1 MGKEPDREAEGP
13 ILGKGIEFHEHG
25 CELGLQGAGAGVSVL
40 FSRMSEE
47 PTIEAISAALPA
59 EEDSSRKRRKGVV
72 DRERLRI
79 APELLD
85 APLAAWWQ
93 RGGAMVVDLAVIGAL
108 SLLASPVLGLLT
120 GATLATLGTRR
131 ESKSKIWGVMRW
143 ALLGLGGVVILL
155 SGFALAGNPLVR
167 TGAFNL
173 APEKEAPDLAAVV
186 VVPNASS
193 RELRRAVDQLDVQV
207 EWLQEE
213 NARLRDEIRG
223 NSWLRLAADSSRT
236 MGLTFGWAGV
246 YFTLVT
252 LVFKGRT
259 VGKLIFGSRVVRLD
273 GNPITAMDAFVRY
286 GGYAAG
292 LATGM
297 LGFARLLW
305 DPNRQTIE
313 DRIAGTVVVSG
324 RKLPTQLKE

>member
-1 MGKEPDREAEGP
+1 MS
-13 ILGKGIEFHEHG
+13 
-25 CELGLQGAGAGVSVL
+25 LQGASAGVSVAVDH
-40 FSRMSEE
+40 MSEE
-47 PTIEAISAALPA
+47 PTIEVVSAALPT
-59 EEDSSRKRRKGVV
+59 EEDSTRKRRKGVV

-93 RGGAMVVDLAVIGAL
+93 RGGAMLIDLAVIGAL

-120 GATLATLGTRR
+120 GATLAALGTRR

-143 ALLGLGGVVILL
+143 GLLGLGGVVILL

-173 APEKEAPDLAAVV
+173 AAEKDKPDLATVV
-186 VVPNASS
+186 VAPNASS
-193 RELRRAVDQLDVQV
+193 RELRRAVEHLDVQV

-292 LATGM
+292 LATGL

-305 DPNRQTIE
+305 DPNRQTIQ

-324 RKLPTQLKE
+324 RKM

>member
-1 MGKEPDREAEGP
+1 
-13 ILGKGIEFHEHG
+13 
-25 CELGLQGAGAGVSVL
+25 
-40 FSRMSEE
+40 MSEE
-47 PTIEAISAALPA
+47 PTIEAVSAALPT
-59 EEDSSRKRRKGVV
+59 EDDPSSKRRKGVV

-79 APELLD
+79 DPALLNT
-85 APLAAWWQ
+85 PLAKWWQ
-93 RGGAMVVDLAVIGAL
+93 RGGAMMIDLGVVAAL
-108 SLLASPVLGLLT
+108 SLLSHPFLGLLT
-120 GATLATLGTRR
+120 GVTLAVLGTRR
-131 ESKSKIWGVMRW
+131 ESSSKIWGVMRW
-143 ALLGLGGVVILL
+143 GLIGLGGLIVVL
-155 SGFALAGNPLVR
+155 SVFVLAGKPLVR

-173 APEKEAPDLAAVV
+173 AAEKEAPDLTPVV
-186 VVPNASS
+186 IEPGASS

-223 NSWLRLAADSSRT
+223 NSWLHLAADSSRT

-252 LVFKGRT
+252 LAFKGRT
-259 VGKLIFGSRVVRLD
+259 VGKLILGSRVVRFD
-273 GNPITAMDAFVRY
+273 GQPLTAMDTFVRY

-305 DPNRQTIE
+305 DPNGQTIQ

-324 RKLPTQLKE
+324 RKT

>member
-1 MGKEPDREAEGP
+1 
-13 ILGKGIEFHEHG
+13 
-25 CELGLQGAGAGVSVL
+25 
-40 FSRMSEE
+40 
-47 PTIEAISAALPA
+47 
-59 EEDSSRKRRKGVV
+59 
-72 DRERLRI
+72 
-79 APELLD
+79 
-85 APLAAWWQ
+85 
-93 RGGAMVVDLAVIGAL
+93 
-108 SLLASPVLGLLT
+108 
-120 GATLATLGTRR
+120 
-131 ESKSKIWGVMRW
+131 
-143 ALLGLGGVVILL
+143 
-155 SGFALAGNPLVR
+155 VR

-173 APEKEAPDLAAVV
+173 AAEKEAPDLTPVV
-186 VVPNASS
+186 IEPGASS

-223 NSWLRLAADSSRT
+223 NSWLHLAADSSRT

-252 LVFKGRT
+252 LAFKGRT
-259 VGKLIFGSRVVRLD
+259 VGKLILGSRVVRLD
-273 GNPITAMDAFVRY
+273 GQPLTAMDTFVRY

-305 DPNRQTIE
+305 DPNGQTIQ

-324 RKLPTQLKE
+324 RKT

>member
-1 MGKEPDREAEGP
+1 MVAFF
-13 ILGKGIEFHEHG
+13 L
-25 CELGLQGAGAGVSVL
+25 
-40 FSRMSEE
+40 MSEE
-47 PTIEAISAALPA
+47 PTIEAISAVLPT
-59 EEDSSRKRRKGVV
+59 EEDVSGQRRKGVV

-79 APELLD
+79 DPELLNT
-85 APLAAWWQ
+85 PLAKWWQ
-93 RGGAMVVDLAVIGAL
+93 RGGAMVVDLGVIGAL

-120 GATLATLGTRR
+120 GATLAALGTRR
-131 ESKSKIWGVMRW
+131 ESTSKVWQILRWG
-143 ALLGLGGVVILL
+143 LIGLGGVVIVL

-173 APEKEAPDLAAVV
+173 AAEKEAPDLVSVTVA
-186 VVPNASS
+186 PNASS

-207 EWLQEE
+207 EWLNEE

-259 VGKLIFGSRVVRLD
+259 VGKLILGSRVVRLD
-273 GNPITAMDAFVRY
+273 GKPLTAMDAFVRY

-313 DRIAGTVVVSG
+313 DRIAGTVVVSS
-324 RKLPTQLKE
+324 RK

>member
-1 MGKEPDREAEGP
+1 MVA
-13 ILGKGIEFHEHG
+13 F
-25 CELGLQGAGAGVSVL
+25 
-40 FSRMSEE
+40 FFMSEE
-47 PTIEAISAALPA
+47 PTIEAISAVLPT
-59 EEDSSRKRRKGVV
+59 EEDVSGQRRKGVV

-79 APELLD
+79 DPELLNT
-85 APLAAWWQ
+85 PLAKWWQ
-93 RGGAMVVDLAVIGAL
+93 RGGAMVVDLGVIGAL

-120 GATLATLGTRR
+120 GATLAALGTRR
-131 ESKSKIWGVMRW
+131 ESTSKVWQVLRWG
-143 ALLGLGGVVILL
+143 LIGLGGVVIVL

-173 APEKEAPDLAAVV
+173 AAEQVAPDLASVMVA
-186 VVPNASS
+186 PNASS

-207 EWLQEE
+207 EWLTEE

-259 VGKLIFGSRVVRLD
+259 VGKLILGSRVVRLD
-273 GNPITAMDAFVRY
+273 GKPLTAMDAFVRY

-313 DRIAGTVVVSG
+313 DRIAGTVVVSS
-324 RKLPTQLKE
+324 RK

>member
-1 MGKEPDREAEGP
+1 
-13 ILGKGIEFHEHG
+13 
-25 CELGLQGAGAGVSVL
+25 
-40 FSRMSEE
+40 MSEE
-47 PTIEAISAALPA
+47 PSIEAASVALPA
-59 EEDSSRKRRKGVV
+59 EGGNPKLTRRRSVV

-79 APELLD
+79 DPALLNT
-85 APLAAWWQ
+85 PLAKWWQ
-93 RGGAMVVDLAVIGAL
+93 RGGAMMIDLAVVGAL
-108 SLLASPVLGLLT
+108 SLLAHPVLGLLT
-120 GATLATLGTRR
+120 GGTLAALGTRR
-131 ESKSKIWGVMRW
+131 ESASKVWAVIRWG
-143 ALLGLGGVVILL
+143 LIGLGAVVIVL
-155 SGFALAGNPLVR
+155 SGFLLAGNPLVR

-173 APEKEAPDLAAVV
+173 AAEKEAPDLTKVV
-186 VVPNASS
+186 VAPNASS
-193 RELRRAVDQLDVQV
+193 RELRRAVGQLDSQV
-207 EWLQEE
+207 DWLHAE

-236 MGLTFGWAGV
+236 MGFTFGWAGV

-259 VGKLIFGSRVVRLD
+259 VGKLILGSRVVRLD
-273 GNPITAMDAFVRY
+273 GRPLTAMDAFVRY

-305 DPNRQTIE
+305 DPNRQTIQ

-324 RKLPTQLKE
+324 GPVKQESSENTATGDRRSDDVSVG